1 MTKTNLFKAKKQEQE
16 LHILGT
22 AHNISINVL
31 PEFVKEFVMNHDI
44 LVVENQD
51 VLTPISD
58 QELRD
63 CKFLLND
70 GSAALLLF
78 SEEQRKVIKEKIKPY
93 FDFKNTEIEIVDQLN
108 VFGLLQLYQ
117 MALYFENGMDY
128 SILRNFLGNK
138 KTIQGLETRLEVVK
152 AMEVTYSEDDLISLV
167 NSSLNKSK
175 LTSKIHDFI
184 GCEFYLNNLK
194 NDGDDGD
201 CTSLELKTR
210 NNNWLPKIM
219 KLNLSSI
226 ICIGVEHL
234 FYQYGILFKLASD
247 GYKIERMSSDGQFID
262 VELNTILQGTKK
274 VTLEEDNQIAVQ
286 CLKKLSV
293 EEITSFQQEYPHL
306 FSQEIVEALGDIVK
320 DYL

>member
-22 AHNISINVL
+22 GHNISINVL

-44 LVVENQD
+44 LVLENQD

-63 CKFLLND
+63 CKFLLN
-70 GSAALLLF
+70 GVSASLLLF

-93 FDFKNTEIEIVDQLN
+93 LDFKNTEIELVDQLN
-108 VFGLLQLYQ
+108 VSGLLQLYQ

-152 AMEVTYSEDDLISLV
+152 SMEVTYSEDDLISLV
-167 NSSLNKSK
+167 NSSSNK

-184 GCEFYLNNLK
+184 RCEFYLNNLK

-201 CTSLELKTR
+201 ISSLKLDLETR

-219 KLNLSSI
+219 KLNLASI

-234 FYQYGILFKLASD
+234 FYQYGILSKLASD
-247 GYKIERMSSDGQFID
+247 GYKIERMSSYGQFTD
-262 VELNTILQGTKK
+262 VESKTILQGIKQ

-293 EEITSFQQEYPHL
+293 EEVTSFQQEYPHV